1 MKAVILAG
9 GFGTRISEETHLK
22 PKPMVEIGGKPI
34 LWHILKIYSYH
45 GINDFVICCGYKG
58 YLIKEYFANYF
69 LHSSDVTFDISS
81 GLMEV
86 HRRNTEPWKVTLV
99 DTGAST
105 NTGGRL
111 KRVAHHL
118 GDQQFC
124 FTYGDGVAN
133 VDLTALLDF
142 HRRQGLSA
150 TLLAVQ
156 PPGRF
161 GNLQLEKCDSIVRG
175 FQEKTDGDGGW
186 INGGFFVL
194 EPSVLDLITGD
205 ATSWE
210 ADALVEL
217 AAEGQL
223 AAYQHQGFW
232 QPMDTL
238 RECNFLNQLW
248 REGRAPWKLWE

>member
-1 MKAVILAG
+1 M
-9 GFGTRISEETHLK
+9 
-22 PKPMVEIGGKPI
+22 
-34 LWHILKIYSYH
+34 
-45 GINDFVICCGYKG
+45 
-58 YLIKEYFANYF
+58 
-69 LHSSDVTFDISS
+69 
-81 GLMEV
+81 
-86 HRRNTEPWKVTLV
+86 
-99 DTGAST
+99 
-105 NTGGRL
+105 
-111 KRVAHHL
+111 
-118 GDQQFC
+118 
-124 FTYGDGVAN
+124 
-133 VDLTALLDF
+133 
-142 HRRQGLSA
+142 
-150 TLLAVQ
+150 Q

-161 GNLQLEKCDSIVRG
+161 GSLQLEKSDSIVRG